1 MKLGESGAFR
11 WCVAF
16 LSWRGWRVSEASY
29 LRNNAVQ
36 FKAEQNPEHGIQ
48 PFPSFCLRGAQ
59 LVSHPPVL
67 LPLPLPC
74 GYLKSS
80 LSRLS
85 HRECCT
91 ADWPQ
96 CSCDHHQTRGGL
108 SVSVRVPGLCQGAG
122 GQQEEGLSFPAPS
135 HAERPAS

>member
-29 LRNNAVQ
+29 LRKNAVQ

-48 PFPSFCLRGAQ
+48 PSPSFCLCGAQ

-67 LPLPLPC
+67 LPLPWPC
-74 GYLKSS
+74 GDLKSS

-91 ADWPQ
+91 ADRPQ

-122 GQQEEGLSFPAPS
+122 GQQGEGLSFPAPS